1 MVLSLRNSFRFL
13 ILLSYGKTTNYMP
26 RLIFVKFFLL
36 IQTTNAYFLI
46 SGGVPGLRTPLLTK
60 KALASLSHR
69 VESWPNSQTGRSCQ
83 PSTNPKRQQHSSSTI
98 KDRETETLTY
108 PTLSSVIASSD
119 NLSSVKVSGG
129 LNLQI
134 IYMVSK
140 RIYTTYC
147 DNAHLE
153 SCGTPGDS

>member
-26 RLIFVKFFLL
+26 CLICVKFFLL

-69 VESWPNSQTGRSCQ
+69 VELWPNSQTGRSCQ
-83 PSTNPKRQQHSSSTI
+83 LSTNPKRQHQHSSSTI

-108 PTLSSVIASSD
+108 PMLSSLIASSD
-119 NLSSVKVSGG
+119 NLSSVNVSGG
-129 LNLQI
+129 LNLQL
-134 IYMVSK
+134 IY
-140 RIYTTYC
+140 IYGVKKNIYY
-147 DNAHLE
+147 LL
-153 SCGTPGDS
+153 